1 MDFEVTDEQRELCAA
16 VRGALA
22 QESPVAVAREVVE
35 TGRLSQ
41 QPWRVARELG
51 WQALTVP
58 EDCGGLGLGAVE
70 LLLVCE
76 ELGGVL
82 ATGPLLPTLTQFVP
96 VVRAAGSPEQRARFL
111 APVAAGEKSGTLAC
125 SNRAGAFRRPDGEI
139 TARRDGDGWRVQG
152 TRHWVVEADSADEV
166 VFAAQ
171 VESGDGVGL
180 FALPSDEIECR
191 RVGVLDPSRPL
202 CELRVDAHVEPGRAL
217 GTPGS
222 CAPAL
227 DRALEEATAALAMET
242 VGASQALFDLTRSYA
257 SEREQFGQPIGSFQ
271 AIQHKLADLFIEIEK
286 ARSTGYFA
294 AVTLAEED
302 ERLALAASMAKVAAG
317 DCQRLL
323 AREAVQIHGGIGFT
337 WEADVHL
344 FVRRIQ
350 TSERLLGTS
359 GEHRARIAALLEV

>member
-1 MDFEVTDEQRELCAA
+1 
-16 VRGALA
+16 
-22 QESPVAVAREVVE
+22 
-35 TGRLSQ
+35 
-41 QPWRVARELG
+41 
-51 WQALTVP
+51 
-58 EDCGGLGLGAVE
+58 
-70 LLLVCE
+70 
-76 ELGGVL
+76 
-82 ATGPLLPTLTQFVP
+82 
-96 VVRAAGSPEQRARFL
+96 
-111 APVAAGEKSGTLAC
+111 
-125 SNRAGAFRRPDGEI
+125 
-139 TARRDGDGWRVQG
+139 
-152 TRHWVVEADSADEV
+152 
-166 VFAAQ
+166 
-171 VESGDGVGL
+171 
-180 FALPSDEIECR
+180 
-191 RVGVLDPSRPL
+191 
-202 CELRVDAHVEPGRAL
+202 
-217 GTPGS
+217 
-222 CAPAL
+222 
-227 DRALEEATAALAMET
+227 MET